1 MDAANGILETPRPE
15 AALAA
20 RYGASRRWRRFGAIL
35 GALVLAGCATVPRT
49 PYPAAEEVAPAIPN
63 MADVRVFAD
72 ASQSTFI
79 KGVCPHV
86 LAAADRAAEP
96 AYLALSG
103 GGNGGAYGAGVLN
116 GWTASGTRPEFILVT
131 GVSTGALIAPFAFLG
146 PSYDSLLRE
155 FYTSGIT
162 ESLSSP
168 DLENML
174 LGSGL
179 SGNERLRE
187 LVARYVDGPM
197 LARIA
202 AEYAKGRC
210 LCIVTTDLDAQRAV
224 VWDMGRIASYG
235 SPAALDLFRS
245 VLIASASAPV
255 VFPPVFIEAEANGR
269 AFREMHVDGGLTSP
283 VFTLPAALLLS
294 NVRPKRPMR
303 LNIYILINDEIYP
316 EFEVVPDSTFA
327 IAGQSVSAVLKALT
341 RFVIFQTYEFAQQHE
356 LGFNLTYI
364 GADGPHC
371 GAEFNTACMRRL
383 YEYGY
388 EMARSGRSWQTRPS
402 TPVPPVIAQR

>member
-1 MDAANGILETPRPE
+1 MDAPSGTLETPRSDVV
-15 AALAA
+15 LSA
-20 RYGASRRWRRFGAIL
+20 RRDPLRRWHRSGVIL
-35 GALVLAGCATVPRT
+35 GALVLAACSTVPRT
-49 PYPAAEEVAPAIPN
+49 PYTAAEQAAAIPN

-72 ASQSTFI
+72 VSQSRFI
-79 KGVCPHV
+79 KGLCPHFF
-86 LAAADRAAEP
+86 AAPDRAAEP

-116 GWTASGTRPEFILVT
+116 GWTASGTRPEFVLVS
-131 GVSTGALIAPFAFLG
+131 GVSTGAMIAPFAFLG

-155 FYTSGIT
+155 FYTSGIA
-162 ESLSSP
+162 ESLVTSP
-168 DLENML
+168 HLEGL
-174 LGSGL
+174 LFGSGL

-210 LCIVTTDLDAQRAV
+210 LAVVTTDLDAQRAV

-235 SPAALDLFRS
+235 SPAALKLFRD
-245 VLIASASAPV
+245 VLIASAAVPV
-255 VFPPVFIEAEANGR
+255 VFPQVFIDAEANGR
-269 AFREMHVDGGLTSP
+269 TFREMHVDGGLTAP
-283 VFTLPAALLLS
+283 VFTLPAAFLLS
-294 NVRPKRPMR
+294 NVRPKRPVP

-316 EFEVVPDSTFA
+316 DFQVVPESTVA
-327 IAGQSVSAVLKALT
+327 IAGRTVSAMLKAQT
-341 RFVIFQTYEFAQQHE
+341 RSVVFRTYEFAHANG
-356 LGFNLTYI
+356 LGFNVTYI

-371 GAEFNTACMRRL
+371 GAGFDTACMRQL

-388 EMARSGRSWQTRPS
+388 EEARSGRLWQTRPP
-402 TPVPPVIAQR
+402 TPVPPVVAQP